1 MDPTQNSVGTVDD
14 LTPGGYKFEVTQE
27 RVEVTQEGDRV
38 EVTQEGDRV
47 KITFTSIERPGVTGT
62 VSKFHSS

>member
-1 MDPTQNSVGTVDD
+1 VDPTQNSVGTVDD
-14 LTPGGYKFEVTQE
+14 LPPGPYKF
-27 RVEVTQEGDRV
+27 EVTQEGDRV

-47 KITFTSIERPGVTGT
+47 KITFTSIGRQPEETGT